1 MAIEWKAAPFQALPK
16 VVLMVSLAML
26 VYQVYLSFAEYKK
39 YEYIQAQE
47 ESNLSK
53 VTLPMIVG
61 GTIKA
66 TLEKL
71 KMKNRRVISYYI

>member
-61 GTIKA
+61 GYYKSNIGEIKN
-66 TLEKL
+66 K
-71 KMKNRRVISYYI
+71 KS